1 MKRSL
6 FSLVAAL
13 ALVATMAL
21 PVAAHR
27 QTVSPPGQDAPVILL
42 DPISNTWA
50 QAHCNS
56 AAPGVV
62 ASASKGVV
70 VFTPQGALPCPAVP
84 NPGGQITGP

>member
-13 ALVATMAL
+13 ALLAAMAV

-27 QTVSPPGQDAPVILL
+27 QTVTPPGQDAPVILL
-42 DPISNTWA
+42 DPISNSWA

-62 ASASKGVV
+62 AGASKGVV
-70 VFTPQGALPCPAVP
+70 VFTPQGALPCPPVP